1 MMDER
6 ILVGKTVARV
16 DIDRSEAKIV
26 FTDGTVLW
34 CNASDNCY
42 LDWDIYK
49 SNDHVHDEE

>member
-6 ILVGKTVARV
+6 ILMGKTVARV